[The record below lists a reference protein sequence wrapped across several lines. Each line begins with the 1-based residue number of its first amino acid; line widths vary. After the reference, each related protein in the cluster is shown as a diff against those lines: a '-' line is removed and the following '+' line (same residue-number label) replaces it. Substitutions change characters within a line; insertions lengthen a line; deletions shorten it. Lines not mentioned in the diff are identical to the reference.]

1 MIKSIVLC
9 LALLFCINEAVHAQV
24 SITLDSTTK
33 FQTIEGWGHGGDLFS
48 MLNYGL
54 DPSIKDSFN
63 YQTLNYLIDDLGL
76 TGSRIWEVGPRIDG
90 TPTDDGDCDSVDWK
104 KFQVGV
110 LDTTIAKYM
119 VYFKNRV
126 NAEGYQTNFYSSP
139 GYPTHASDAKPWVM
153 YDPGERAQ
161 QIWANSLWWKQNY
174 GIDINYDV
182 IYNEPGSPITSAI
195 LADDIKALAP
205 RATAHGLVTK
215 TQYAEAV
222 APETDWG
229 FITPEQNDAAL
240 WPLVGRISYH
250 TYGTADPYRSYLHH
264 FADSLGI
271 TTAQTEMGNPT
282 IDDIYHDMLFGG
294 TSYWEVAFSGSNT
307 LTNTA
312 GNTGFTPSG
321 TYFRMR
327 QVIHYVRP
335 GMVRIAATS
344 SDSNIHVLSFLKN
357 GKFTTVFENFGADT
371 TITLT
376 GLPPGQYGISQ
387 CPSGASA
394 YAELGIKTV
403 GANGTLSF
411 NSGVSGYAS
420 TVYPYSGPN
429 HAPDI
434 TSWSINPGYLVAPT
448 TAATLSVTANDAEL
462 DSLRYNWSVASQ
474 PSGANAVIANPTK
487 TSTAVN
493 GLSVAGTYIFAVNVS
508 DGTNISTRKVYVVVY
523 ASNPPPMMG
532 QAGFRIN
539 QPYGLVF
546 TNPGDTTHANIELPT
561 STVTTQVGIGDLA
574 NDAFDGRG
582 KWTIVSQPPGGVAIV
597 DTTYYIYISIRGTV
611 TGMTVPGD
619 YVFQCNVT
627 NPGHPDLT
635 CRVIC
640 TVHAASAGPI
650 INSITAT
657 PPNPTLPA
665 DSTTLSAST
674 TDTSGQQMRYWWE
687 IKTVPAG
694 ANPVFTHQGLA
705 ISNVGRLSIPGTYTF
720 TLRAFDDIHE
730 TTKDVTVQVGKGSRI
745 FDTVMSLTP
754 STWNAGSL
762 AAGLSDTAT
771 FTIMNRSSGGVTI
784 SGNVGTPTDP
794 AFSVISGNGPF
805 TLGEGEQV
813 VFRVRYASDGKLH
826 NADLIVNGANVRD
839 TALLSSGV
847 AISDTAMTLLP
858 AVWDASA
865 LTSGLSDTATFT
877 ITNKSSV
884 GVTISGNVG
893 NPTDPAFSILSG
905 SGPYTLGNEGGTSVF
920 RVRYL
925 SDGKAHNG
933 NITVTGLRLQD
944 KVVVNLSSEAVT
956 GGADVSAADASEGV
970 MIEPNPVT
978 SELNIQ
984 CVTKGSTIVYVTLA
998 NLLGQIVRHEST
1010 SDNSRVEMTLPM
1022 EGLPSGIY
1030 LLTIQTKDQ
1039 IITRKIIKQ

>member
-1 MIKSIVLC
+1 MIFLARPCYDIMIKSIVFC
-9 LALLFCINEAVHAQV
+9 LALFFVVNESVHAQV

-33 FQTIEGWGHGGDLFS
+33 FQTIEGWGCGGDLFS
-48 MLNYGL
+48 MMNYGL
-54 DPSIKDSFN
+54 DPSIQDSFN
-63 YQTLNYLIDDLGL
+63 FQTLNYLIDDLGL

-90 TPTDDGDCDSVDWK
+90 TPTDDGNCDSVDWS

-110 LDTTIAKYM
+110 EDPTIAKYM

-153 YDPGERAQ
+153 YDPGERAE
-161 QIWANSLWWKQNY
+161 QIWANSLWWKKNY

-182 IYNEPGSPITSAI
+182 IYNEPSGSVTSSV

-205 RATAHGLVTK
+205 RALAHGLVTK

-229 FITPEQNDAAL
+229 FITPEQSDAAL

-250 TYGTADPYRSYLHH
+250 TYGTADPYRSYLHY

-271 TTAQTEMGNPT
+271 TTAQTEMYNPT
-282 IDDIYHDMLFGG
+282 IDDIFNDLLLGG
-294 TSYWEVAFSGSNT
+294 TSYWEVAYSGSLT

-344 SDSNIHVLSFLKN
+344 SDSNMHVMSFVKN
-357 GKFTTVFENFGADT
+357 GKVTTVFENLGADT
-371 TITLT
+371 TLTLT

-411 NSGVSGYAS
+411 NSGVAGYAS
-420 TVYPYSGPN
+420 SVYPYSGPN

-434 TSWSINPGYLVAPT
+434 TSWVATPGYVVADT
-448 TAATLSVTANDAEL
+448 TTTTLSVVANDAEL
-462 DSLRYNWSVASQ
+462 VPLTYNWSIASQ
-474 PSGANAVIANPTK
+474 PAGGTAVIVNPTK
-487 TSTAVN
+487 TTTLVT
-493 GLSVAGTYIFAVNVS
+493 GLSDAGTYIFQINVS
-508 DGTNISTRKVYVVVY
+508 DGINVSSKKVYLIVY
-523 ASNPPPMMG
+523 ASNPPPVLW
-532 QAGFRIN
+532 QAGFRIA

-546 TNPGDTTHANIELPT
+546 TNFPDTTHANIELPI
-561 STVTTQVGIGDLA
+561 SSVTTQVGIGDLA

-640 TVHAASAGPI
+640 TVHPASSGPI
-650 INSITAT
+650 INSISAT
-657 PPNPTLPA
+657 PPSPTLPA
-665 DSTTLSAST
+665 DSTMLSANT
-674 TDTSGQQMRYWWE
+674 TDTSGQEMRYWWE
-687 IKTVPAG
+687 VKSVPAG
-694 ANPVFTHQGLA
+694 ANPIFAHQGLA
-705 ISNVGRLSIPGTYTF
+705 ASNVSGLTVPGVYSF
-720 TLRAFDDIHE
+720 TLRTFDDIHE
-730 TTKDVTVQVGKGSRI
+730 TTKDFSLQVSKGSGI
-745 FDTVMSLTP
+745 SDTMLTVTP
-754 STWNAGSL
+754 PTWD
-762 AAGLSDTAT
+762 AGLLTA
-771 FTIMNRSSGGVTI
+771 GL
-784 SGNVGTPTDP
+784 
-794 AFSVISGNGPF
+794 A
-805 TLGEGEQV
+805 
-813 VFRVRYASDGKLH
+813 
-826 NADLIVNGANVRD
+826 D
-839 TALLSSGV
+839 TAL
-847 AISDTAMTLLP
+847 
-858 AVWDASA
+858 
-865 LTSGLSDTATFT
+865 FT
-877 ITNKSSV
+877 ITNKSSA

-893 NPTDPAFSILSG
+893 NPSDTAFSVISG
-905 SGPYTLGNEGGTSVF
+905 LGPYSLGEGGTSLF
-920 RVRYL
+920 RIRYI
-925 SDGKAHNG
+925 SDGKSHKSEL
-933 NITVTGLRLQD
+933 TVTGPRPQD
-944 KVVVNLSSEAVT
+944 KVVFALSSDSASGNAGVPSTNYSE
-956 GGADVSAADASEGV
+956 DVLLY
-970 MIEPNPVT
+970 PNPV
-978 SELNIQ
+978 SDEVNVQ
-984 CVTKGSTIVYVTLA
+984 CLGQGS
-998 NLLGQIVRHEST
+998 NLLRLSLVNTLGQVVRMMNAPEE
-1010 SDNSRVEMTLPM
+1010 NAGEMTLSLQS
-1022 EGLPSGIY
+1022 LPSGIY
-1030 LLTIQTKDQ
+1030 FLTIQIDDQ
-1039 IITRKIIKQ
+1039 IITKKIVKQ